1 MRHSHSASTSQTS
14 RCVDSEASRSAAN
27 TAGTSLPNIPRFRAN
42 SVRRAEQSLAT
53 ADSCGHDSPTVHV
66 TDDWPPSVPITS
78 EEVDVIEAFLRRE
91 INELLR

>member
-1 MRHSHSASTSQTS
+1 MRHSRPASPNEASS
-14 RCVDSEASRSAAN
+14 SVGCEASRSAAN
-27 TAGTSLPNIPRFRAN
+27 TAGTSLRNIPRLRAN

-53 ADSCGHDSPTVHV
+53 VDSGGHDSPTVHV

-91 INELLR
+91 INELMR